1 MWNSFIAS
9 FIFDH
14 DSVASLLRELNR
26 NSQLRIIC
34 GFQSHIYSV
43 LTDKKDK
50 YGKRIRESR
59 YKLAPTASA
68 YTNFLNNLK
77 ECEDELREMF
87 DTLVKYMY
95 KNLNGFGKII
105 AADGKAIQSYIRRIS
120 EKNSGNEERAVHE
133 SKILYQYLR
142 QSSHSENNSI
152 KKIVELCQII

>member
-1 MWNSFIAS
+1 MKIITQISM
-9 FIFDH
+9 FD
-14 DSVASLLRELNR
+14 DTQNENLGDLERLQKV
-26 NSQLRIIC
+26 
-34 GFQSHIYSV
+34 F
-43 LTDKKDK
+43 DK
-50 YGKRIRESR
+50 RESR

-120 EKNSGNEERAVHE
+120 EKNSGNEERGMSTSV
-133 SKILYQYLR
+133 
-142 QSSHSENNSI
+142 
-152 KKIVELCQII
+152 KKIHNN